1 MLRVGCDFWRDI
13 EYAVKNLMA
22 DAAVALVNS
31 KDLGGLFVYECFAT
45 LMLFVWH
52 GAEFGMVDVVYGL
65 WRG

>member
-1 MLRVGCDFWRDI
+1 M
-13 EYAVKNLMA
+13 MA

-45 LMLFVWH
+45 LMLLVWH